1 MKGFIKMLY
10 YELSPR
16 YDHRKSFYGK
26 AHIKETTKYYTLISY
41 DTEILKLEKSTGKI
55 KFICSDDWAFS
66 QTTNRHINEFL
77 KQYTNEKP
85 KSKKELLEMAKAS

>member
-1 MKGFIKMLY
+1 MMY
-10 YELSPR
+10 YELDAR
-16 YDHRKSFYGK
+16 FDRRKSFYGK

-55 KFICSDDWAFS
+55 KWLCCSEWAFS

-77 KQYTNEKP
+77 KQYTNERA
-85 KSKKELLEMAKAS
+85 KSKKELLKMAKGA